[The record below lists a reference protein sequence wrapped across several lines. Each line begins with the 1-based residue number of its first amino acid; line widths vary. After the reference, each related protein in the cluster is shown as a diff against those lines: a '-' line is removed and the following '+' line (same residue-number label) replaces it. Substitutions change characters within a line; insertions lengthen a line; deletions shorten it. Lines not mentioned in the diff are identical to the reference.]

1 MSDKDLEQ
9 ASTAEQRGLECRH
22 CGCRHF
28 RIIYLHAP
36 GMGREAHPPTG
47 VSPLRQ
53 ANDNVGAADQW
64 LALAAAALREG

>member
-28 RIIYLHAP
+28 RVINLHAP

-47 VSPLRQ
+47 VSALRK
-53 ANDNVGAADQW
+53 AHDNVGTSGWGVTVASP
-64 LALAAAALREG
+64 L